1 MATEPKRGR
10 AADSSKDITLCVAR
24 PAPCPLAQQLEP
36 VAQGG
41 SGLQASEADATPF
54 SPWTGRRRDLGVH
67 PVESFQRSSGLA
79 RQISTVVSGGR
90 RLRGLCS

>member
-54 SPWTGRRRDLGVH
+54 SPWTGRRDLGGH
-67 PVESFQRSSGLA
+67 TVEIFQRSSGLA